1 MYVQLYS
8 SSCLNMYMNYAV
20 LFEIEELNFT
30 LHVYTEIKIE
40 KFLRGPGIYLS
51 ATAPAVQAQGPEFNP
66 LYWKT
71 KQKKMKERKIARSA
85 RELEQEIIIAGSGD
99 ALL

>member
-71 KQKKMKERKIARSA
+71 KQKKWKNEKL
-85 RELEQEIIIAGSGD
+85 LEVLEN
-99 ALL
+99 LNKK